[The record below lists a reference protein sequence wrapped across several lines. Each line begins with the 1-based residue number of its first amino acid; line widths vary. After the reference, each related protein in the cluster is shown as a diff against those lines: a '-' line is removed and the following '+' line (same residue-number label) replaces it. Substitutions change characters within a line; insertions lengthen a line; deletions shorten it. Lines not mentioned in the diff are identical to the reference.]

1 MGKII
6 EIDVSDK
13 ISKYES
19 EQVSE
24 IVLNALINFG
34 VEVPTTAF
42 GLYEFSWELKAEVWI
57 EGGTKKN
64 ET

>member
-13 ISKYES
+13 ISKYEE

-24 IVLNALINFG
+24 MVLNALIKYG
-34 VEVPTTAF
+34 VEVGKNP
-42 GLYEFSWELKAEVWI
+42 EFSWELKAEVWI